1 MLCYDTNLFHGII
14 SWTHFLF
21 KEVQLV
27 ACLDSTLFFFN
38 KYGCKCSASKM
49 AQGSS
54 RFMKGFKCFL
64 TECVGRV
71 DEVHLGGFQLPAG
84 LIDERQERTLG
95 TWEVGSHL
103 GNRLFQTKFQIKCSP
118 WFCKSL
124 CQSYNMQKDKFPKFS
139 RLNVVQT

>member
-1 MLCYDTNLFHGII
+1 MLCYDTYLFHRII

-27 ACLDSTLFFFN
+27 ACLDSTLFYFIFFN
-38 KYGCKCSASKM
+38 KHGCKCSASKM
-49 AQGSS
+49 AHGSS

-124 CQSYNMQKDKFPKFS
+124 CQSYNMQLGF
-139 RLNVVQT
+139 

>member
-1 MLCYDTNLFHGII
+1 MVP
-14 SWTHFLF
+14 S
-21 KEVQLV
+21 VQQ
-27 ACLDSTLFFFN
+27 AI
-38 KYGCKCSASKM
+38 

-124 CQSYNMQKDKFPKFS
+124 CQSYNMQLGF
-139 RLNVVQT
+139 